1 MGELRRQFSPELLN
15 RIDETILFR
24 KLGQPELEQICR
36 KLLQQ
41 LSTRIQALDMQL
53 HCTPAAL
60 KELCAQGYSPRYGA
74 RPLRRAVQRL
84 IEDPAAEMIL
94 NGQLPPQSTLLC
106 DYCEQDHQLHLSAA
120 G

>member
-1 MGELRRQFSPELLN
+1 
-15 RIDETILFR
+15 
-24 KLGQPELEQICR
+24 
-36 KLLQQ
+36 
-41 LSTRIQALDMQL
+41 MQL